1 MCIIL
6 DFIETKLFTL
16 QRRFGDQ
23 RSRKKIRT
31 NHLPS
36 LQSGLCLPI
45 RGFFRH
51 WYSRWRFYSQRSRKR
66 FSWRSHFT
74 QMFRLKIQLF
84 PRFNWVVQRFFAW
97 SQKAGDGSK
106 IQSGHDNVKVLHSMN
121 LYVYIVRYAWNHVNL
136 CYYLW
141 RFRDE
146 HASSASFMRVSCV
159 SFTSLAWTA
168 SDDEM

>member
-36 LQSGLCLPI
+36 LQSGLRLPI
-45 RGFFRH
+45 CGLFRH
-51 WYSRWRFYSQRSRKR
+51 RYPRWRFYSQRSRKR

-106 IQSGHDNVKVLHSMN
+106 IQSGHDIVKVLIYQRVDGVERDFGRQRSVF
-121 LYVYIVRYAWNHVNL
+121 LPSQPD
-136 CYYLW
+136 W
-141 RFRDE
+141 R
-146 HASSASFMRVSCV
+146 SADSNGFQKTFI
-159 SFTSLAWTA
+159 FT
-168 SDDEM
+168 